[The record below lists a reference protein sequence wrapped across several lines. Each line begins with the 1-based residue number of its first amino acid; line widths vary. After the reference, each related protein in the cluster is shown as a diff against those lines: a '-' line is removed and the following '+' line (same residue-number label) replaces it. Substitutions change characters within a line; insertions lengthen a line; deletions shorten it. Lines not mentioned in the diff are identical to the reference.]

1 MHIQSNDPHVTSPR
15 MRYSSEAGGQH
26 DTYGFALTAHPG
38 KSQRRPDNNTSS
50 QLIRYFGLPT
60 PRAPDA
66 SVLVRPGYS
75 RRAASPSTPV
85 APPEVM
91 PDNNIVEQDHRNV
104 KRLTRPGLGFGS
116 FWTARRTLAGYGA
129 MAMMRKGQVRNISGS
144 DIRAQATFIVG
155 LFQVSA

>member
-60 PRAPDA
+60 PRAPNA

-85 APPEVM
+85 APSEVM
-91 PDNNIVEQDHRNV
+91 PDNNILEQDHRAI
-104 KRLTRPGLGFGS
+104 KRLVRPMRGFKAVWS
-116 FWTARRTLAGYGA
+116 AAVSLAGTEI
-129 MAMMRKGQVRNISGS
+129 MRMIRKGQL
-144 DIRAQATFIVG
+144 RAAG
-155 LFQVSA
+155 K